1 MSSRR
6 AVSRKPKQPIDLN
19 PESTTSELMKRARR
33 NKKQE
38 PIPVPVEV
46 EEEKEKEIVL
56 EESKI
61 EEEPEPEPQIV
72 EETTKEEEPE
82 PQPEQKI
89 EEEQPNEKPKRQ
101 RKPKEISKEY
111 YHSSRRDYCDRM
123 INEQGYHEYK
133 VSPKPTNQLVKDLSK
148 KCYTGL
154 AEYAK
159 QNNKPFTKKELNLNT
174 FTKYFYR
181 TFLNIVFKLPVE
193 TTFND
198 EIGKRSF
205 GLANST
211 KVEVRK
217 RIITLFNEFVNIDLN
232 DFYKAMLEDK
242 DNFVELNKA
251 VKGKF
256 IVDPEQQNYLASQL
270 DLYMSS
276 IQKKI
281 QNLSK
286 KGN

>member
-46 EEEKEKEIVL
+46 EEEKEIVL
-56 EESKI
+56 EESKVEEEPEQQIVEEPKI
-61 EEEPEPEPQIV
+61 EEEPP
-72 EETTKEEEPE
+72 KEEEP
-82 PQPEQKI
+82 KI
-89 EEEQPNEKPKRQ
+89 EQPPKEKPKRQ

-159 QNNKPFTKKELNLNT
+159 QNNKSFTKKELNLNT

>member
-46 EEEKEKEIVL
+46 EEEKEIVL

-61 EEEPEPEPQIV
+61 EEEPEQQIV
-72 EETTKEEEPE
+72 DEPKEEIIE
-82 PQPEQKI
+82 QPEQKI
-89 EEEQPNEKPKRQ
+89 EEEQPKEKPKRQ

-154 AEYAK
+154 SEYAK

-217 RIITLFNEFVNIDLN
+217 RIITLFNEFVNIDLS
-232 DFYKAMLEDK
+232 DFYKAILEDK
-242 DNFVELNKA
+242 DNFTELNKA

-256 IVDPEQQNYLASQL
+256 KVDPEQQNYLASQL
-270 DLYMSS
+270 YLYMSS